1 MQLLPIFPE
10 VKQADLSSPYILF
23 NVQSK
28 RYAMFGKQN
37 STFWSAHIQQQ
48 IHKTSRLKAV
58 KLKVMRVL
66 QVVIKKKK
74 KSG

>member
-1 MQLLPIFPE
+1 
-10 VKQADLSSPYILF
+10 
-23 NVQSK
+23 
-28 RYAMFGKQN
+28 MFGKQN

-58 KLKVMRVL
+58 KLKVLRVL

-74 KSG
+74 SQDNSEMLEKKKII